1 MYINL
6 KMLKKPLSLL
16 LNIFLILF
24 FTISYTIAE
33 IVNKIEIKG
42 NKRIANET
50 IIMFTKVQLGDN
62 LNENSLNIILKNLYG
77 TNFFKDVSVR
87 LEKNAL
93 LISVEEN
100 PLVENIV
107 YNGIKSKTL
116 KEKLTQ
122 NLKLKSRSSFSQILL
137 KQDRDSII
145 SSLKDTGY
153 YFSKVEVAILELG
166 NNKIDLVFEI
176 DLGDKAKIKKISLL
190 VTKFIKTEN

>member
-1 MYINL
+1 M
-6 KMLKKPLSLL
+6 
-16 LNIFLILF
+16 
-24 FTISYTIAE
+24 
-33 IVNKIEIKG
+33 
-42 NKRIANET
+42 
-50 IIMFTKVQLGDN
+50 
-62 LNENSLNIILKNLYG
+62 
-77 TNFFKDVSVR
+77 
-87 LEKNAL
+87 
-93 LISVEEN
+93 
-100 PLVENIV
+100 

-176 DLGDKAKIKKISLL
+176 DLGDKAKIKKISFVGDKIYKDRKLRNLIVSEEYKFWKIVSGKKYLNENLINFDKRLL
-190 VTKFIKTEN
+190 KFLFE

>member
-1 MYINL
+1 M
-6 KMLKKPLSLL
+6 
-16 LNIFLILF
+16 
-24 FTISYTIAE
+24 
-33 IVNKIEIKG
+33 
-42 NKRIANET
+42 
-50 IIMFTKVQLGDN
+50 
-62 LNENSLNIILKNLYG
+62 
-77 TNFFKDVSVR
+77 
-87 LEKNAL
+87 
-93 LISVEEN
+93 
-100 PLVENIV
+100 

-176 DLGDKAKIKKISLL
+176 DLGDKAKIKKISFVGDKIYKDRKLRNL
-190 VTKFIKTEN
+190 IVSEEYKFLITYLKDK

>member
-62 LNENSLNIILKNLYG
+62 LNENSLNIVLKNLYG

-87 LEKNAL
+87 
-93 LISVEEN
+93 
-100 PLVENIV
+100 P
-107 YNGIKSKTL
+107 
-116 KEKLTQ
+116 
-122 NLKLKSRSSFSQILL
+122 
-137 KQDRDSII
+137 
-145 SSLKDTGY
+145 
-153 YFSKVEVAILELG
+153 
-166 NNKIDLVFEI
+166 
-176 DLGDKAKIKKISLL
+176 KKMH
-190 VTKFIKTEN
+190 F